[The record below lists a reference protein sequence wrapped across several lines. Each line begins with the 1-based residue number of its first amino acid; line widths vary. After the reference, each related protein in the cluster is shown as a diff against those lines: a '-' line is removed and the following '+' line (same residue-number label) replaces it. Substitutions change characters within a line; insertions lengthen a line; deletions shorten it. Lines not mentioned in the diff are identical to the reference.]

1 VKLKP
6 SDLVITVIVV
16 AIAAFGAGVMVKF
29 NPETAGK
36 ACTAK

>member
-16 AIAAFGAGVMVKF
+16 ALASFAAGVMVKF

-36 ACTAK
+36 ACSSK